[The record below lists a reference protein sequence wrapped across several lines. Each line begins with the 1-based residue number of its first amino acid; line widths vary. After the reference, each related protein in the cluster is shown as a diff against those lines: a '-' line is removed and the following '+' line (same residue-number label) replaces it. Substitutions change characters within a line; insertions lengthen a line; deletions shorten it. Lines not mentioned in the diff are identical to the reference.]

1 MYELNFVVTITWP
14 YHSYV
19 QLPIQVFASFDGWQ
33 YPHAMAKKPTSGWET
48 TLLLPS
54 NVKSFLCMFK
64 ISGTWFYD
72 LGQSSQPDE
81 FGITRNYYEVEVQQK

>member
-1 MYELNFVVTITWP
+1 MTKQILVTITWP

-19 QLPIQVFASFDGWQ
+19 QSNIQVYASFDGWQ
-33 YPHAMAKKPTSGWET
+33 HPHMMSKKSTGQGWEV

-54 NVKSFLCMFK
+54 HITSFLCMFK

-72 LGQSSQPDE
+72 LGQTSRPDE
-81 FGITRNYYEVEVQQK
+81 HGIVRNLYELNEEQQ